1 MMSSM
6 EDGPFQPDGTKGG
19 VAALSDERSP
29 TGADQHHEASTGT
42 DSLSSILGRRWVYE
56 VSYAII
62 VLGAAALILS
72 LVGRGSGWPIGAAFN
87 NELILVPI
95 YAAHF
100 RHLDF
105 FPVWSSSDGLGLGT
119 PVLLFYHKAFF
130 YVAGFIFILCGGA
143 LKQTLIISIALFLV
157 VGAYGMRQALTLVT
171 DSRLLR
177 TVGSVGFLFT
187 NYVFTDWLTRGDL
200 PEFSAMMIVPW
211 LLYWCLNLVKNRRVS
226 LVLIP
231 VLALLVDAH
240 SAIGL
245 ISVIT
250 LAITMI
256 TFLAVAGM
264 QGLRAIAPRLI
275 VAVGGATV
283 LLAPTLLAEVKF
295 GQAFDPESKVTLYGK
310 VANEFVGFGSYFYDG
325 SYRWLASNIGQRS
338 FVQIDFAIW
347 IPIAIVLIG
356 AATLWVATRTRP
368 DRTRGARNLRT
379 PGILMLLAS
388 LSVYLFLQWPVSLWL
403 YRLLSPL
410 QVVAYPYRMLTF
422 ITPIGVI
429 LVIAIANYFFRL
441 YPASVIPKV
450 VAVLWLV
457 ALIALS
463 PITSTWSINYAF
475 LAAPG
480 QFPPT
485 SDSAPPRYVDYQTYK
500 GFFSLNGIIFDEY
513 LPKVSTP
520 TGGELSDDGPL
531 YVHLHKDQY
540 GAGSLSKVP
549 CTIVVPSRSPLESL
563 QLTFTVTCH
572 RATRFALP
580 VTFNA
585 YSKVFVGRTG
595 RTLHPIPY
603 FRVPTDPRIV
613 IDVKSSR
620 SELVVVHLPTLWG
633 TLF

>member
-1 MMSSM
+1 M
-6 EDGPFQPDGTKGG
+6 EDGTSQSEGSKGG
-19 VAALSDERSP
+19 ATALNDERSA
-29 TGADQHHEASTGT
+29 TGAHQQHDKWT
-42 DSLSSILGRRWVYE
+42 DAASLSSIFRRNWIYE
-56 VSYAII
+56 VTYAAI

-72 LVGRGSGWPIGAAFN
+72 IVGRGSGWPIGDAFA

-130 YVAGFIFILCGGA
+130 YVAGLIFILCGGA
-143 LKQTLIISIALFLV
+143 LKPTLIITIAVFLV

-171 DSRLLR
+171 DSRLLH

-187 NYVFTDWLTRGDL
+187 NYVFTDWIARGDL

-211 LLYWCLNLVKNRRVS
+211 LLYWCINLVKNRRVS

-245 ISVIT
+245 IAVIT

-256 TFLAVAGM
+256 TFLAVAGVR
-264 QGLRAIAPRLI
+264 GLRAIAPRLI
-275 VAVGGATV
+275 VAVGGATI
-283 LLAPTLLAEVKF
+283 LLAPTLLAELKF
-295 GQAFDPESKVTLYGK
+295 GQAFDPESKVTLYGN

-325 SYRWLASNIGQRS
+325 RYRWLAYNGPHN

-347 IPIAIVLIG
+347 IPLAIALIG
-356 AATLWVATRTRP
+356 AVALWVARWTRP
-368 DRTRGARNLRT
+368 DRARGPRGLPT
-379 PGILMLLAS
+379 PYILMLLAC
-388 LSVYLFLQWPVSLWL
+388 LCVYLFLQLPVSLWL
-403 YRLLSPL
+403 YRFLSPL

-429 LVIAIANYFFRL
+429 LVIATANYLVRL
-441 YPASVIPKV
+441 YPVSVIPKA
-450 VAVLWLV
+450 VAVMWLV

-475 LAAPG
+475 FAAPG

-485 SDSAPPRYVDYQTYK
+485 ADSAPPPYVDYQTYK

-531 YVHLHKDQY
+531 YVHLHKSQY

-549 CTIVVPSRSPLESL
+549 CHIVVPSKSPLESL
-563 QLTFTVTCH
+563 QLTYRVTCKG
-572 RATRFALP
+572 ATRYALP

-595 RTLHPIPY
+595 RTLRPIPY

-613 IDVKSSR
+613 IDIKSSR

>member
-1 MMSSM
+1 MPFWGMMSSM
-6 EDGPFQPDGTKGG
+6 EDGPFQPEGTKGG
-19 VAALSDERSP
+19 VVALNEERSP
-29 TGADQHHEASTGT
+29 TGAHQHHDAWTGAA
-42 DSLSSILGRRWVYE
+42 SLSSILGRKWVYE
-56 VSYAII
+56 GAYAII

-130 YVAGFIFILCGGA
+130 YVAGFVFILCGGA
-143 LKQTLIISIALFLV
+143 LKQTLIITIAVFLV

-171 DSRLLR
+171 DSRLLQ

-310 VANEFVGFGSYFYDG
+310 VASQFVGFGSYFYDG
-325 SYRWLASNIGQRS
+325 SYRWLAYNGLHN
-338 FVQIDFAIW
+338 FVQIDFAVW
-347 IPIAIVLIG
+347 IPLAIALLG
-356 AATLWVATRTRP
+356 AVALWVATRTRP
-368 DRTRGARNLRT
+368 DRARGARDLHT
-379 PGILMLLAS
+379 PSIVMLLAC
-388 LSVYLFLQWPVSLWL
+388 LGVYLFLQLPASLWL
-403 YRLLSPL
+403 YQLLSPL

-429 LVIAIANYFFRL
+429 LVIAAANYLFRN
-441 YPASVIPKV
+441 YPASLIPKV

-457 ALIALS
+457 ALIVLS
-463 PITSTWSINYAF
+463 PITSTWSINYGF
-475 LAAPG
+475 LARLPDNS
-480 QFPPT
+480 PPPLSQHPRNTWTIRPSRDSSLSMGSSST
-485 SDSAPPRYVDYQTYK
+485 STFQRCPPR
-500 GFFSLNGIIFDEY
+500 
-513 LPKVSTP
+513 
-520 TGGELSDDGPL
+520 
-531 YVHLHKDQY
+531 
-540 GAGSLSKVP
+540 
-549 CTIVVPSRSPLESL
+549 
-563 QLTFTVTCH
+563 
-572 RATRFALP
+572 
-580 VTFNA
+580 
-585 YSKVFVGRTG
+585 
-595 RTLHPIPY
+595 
-603 FRVPTDPRIV
+603 RVAN
-613 IDVKSSR
+613 
-620 SELVVVHLPTLWG
+620 
-633 TLF
+633 